1 MCENKKK
8 RDSVCLSKVSA
19 VTATLQDHGHHGGL
33 AESPMPYASSFP
45 LLLLNSPT
53 MPSDQLSNVPCVFAL
68 TIKPGR
74 PFYTFVILRMKKK
87 MLPDIC
93 SEFVSL

>member
-1 MCENKKK
+1 MCENRKQ
-8 RDSVCLSKVSA
+8 RDSLCLSKVSA
-19 VTATLQDHGHHGGL
+19 VTATLQDHGHCGGL
-33 AESPMPYASSFP
+33 PESLMPYASSFP

-87 MLPDIC
+87 KNA
-93 SEFVSL
+93 S